1 MRYFVR
7 NIIFCERW
15 HFPPEPYISLT
26 LENTQSCQIQA
37 PQSLLTL
44 NALPAVWSCLNCLWG
59 LLPGSGLL
67 EPPPTHT
74 HCTGVPAWPPPI
86 IWAVLRRAERGQVS
100 HCPHGG
106 HWGMAYPG
114 GHRHP
119 VVFVYRGVAAP
130 VLFSEPLTKPLWR
143 SLVSEGGQTRPD
155 SDLQLLL
162 PVPLRGDGPCVP
174 CGLGATVDPNVAHQF
189 RDGLP
194 WHLSWTPG
202 PSESP
207 GASSRLSGGSQAPTS
222 VCSDAPL
229 RILWFIRS
237 LKTEAL

>member
-67 EPPPTHT
+67 EPPHPPT

-100 HCPHGG
+100 PLPPRGPLRYGLSWGVTSIPLSLSTGAWLRPSCFQSPWQSLCEGP
-106 HWGMAYPG
+106 WSLKVDKPVLTQISSYFSQSLCVGMAMCPVWLG
-114 GHRHP
+114 GNC
-119 VVFVYRGVAAP
+119 
-130 VLFSEPLTKPLWR
+130 
-143 SLVSEGGQTRPD
+143 RPE
-155 SDLQLLL
+155 
-162 PVPLRGDGPCVP
+162 R
-174 CGLGATVDPNVAHQF
+174 
-189 RDGLP
+189 
-194 WHLSWTPG
+194 G
-202 PSESP
+202 PS
-207 GASSRLSGGSQAPTS
+207 
-222 VCSDAPL
+222 V
-229 RILWFIRS
+229 
-237 LKTEAL
+237 